1 MTAIEIIVIIACV
14 LIVSGVAAAGI
25 IRKKKGKPSC
35 DCGLDCSCCDRC
47 KKTREKSDKRA

>member
-25 IRKKKGKPSC
+25 IRKKKGKLPC
-35 DCGLDCSCCDRC
+35 ERQGIFEHLQ
-47 KKTREKSDKRA
+47 